1 MQVAQGGL
9 SYTAIHPDELR
20 RRLEHHER
28 FAIVDA
34 RSEEA
39 KRQSGRTIP
48 GAITMTPADL
58 FVRES
63 EIPKGR
69 TLVLL
74 ADLPSQ
80 EPLALLLLEQGITDV
95 YLIDGG
101 FDGWQRAGGATVP
114 IS

>member
-20 RRLEHHER
+20 RRLEHRER

-39 KRQSGRTIP
+39 KGRSGRTIP
-48 GAITMTPADL
+48 GAITMSPADL
-58 FVRES
+58 FRRQS
-63 EIPKGR
+63 EIPRGR
-69 TLVLL
+69 SLVLI

-80 EPLALLLLEQGITDV
+80 EPLALQLLEGGVTDV